1 MVASCSMDHTVKLWD
16 LTTLGLRKTLL
27 GHPKASSQLTWH
39 LGVKHMAYCPD
50 QRLIVSGGFSY
61 DLVVNNP
68 YLSSPIS
75 RLRGHC
81 SSIVGVEH
89 ITGTSQLVTA
99 DADGFCKLWDLRTFS
114 CMESF
119 TSNMAANRMR
129 FKTRRKSTC
138 SPATREPVI
147 TCMTVSPLSKRVFVG
162 GRSVDS
168 FEVLRDDCQDLTDES
183 AVLAVCFNTT
193 NLTFVTASAWSV
205 KVWDALKGGL
215 LCADARKQQSQQ
227 TAAAAATSA
236 AAAAVESVGRNG
248 EMFSMCLGAKG
259 RTIVTG
265 DGLGHIK
272 VVYNQANYTEL
283 KNYTYAECKGKAHE
297 GNVRALILAEE
308 HSLLVSASSDR
319 SISIHDESKRD
330 GGALLR
336 RITNASWSEITVL
349 RYSSHLGLIASGNTD
364 GSIQLWNFEQARH
377 EGCCEELHQ
386 YPVTCLA
393 FLDPFPILLSADA
406 AGYLALWA
414 VPPARVGLRY
424 KRIFTWINKQP
435 VSDRMYGGG
444 GQADGE
450 TPVAVTA
457 LECQVE
463 KISASIAAS
472 TVTDLETLSSVH
484 DDGRHEE
491 STVEMSV
498 QDEDEDDVDVEP
510 NDADEADGEVDAAR
524 TDPPAAAAASHTR
537 AARELESGRE
547 DGVQSR
553 RHGAGDAAATPLE
566 HANPKTSAEAGRTP
580 AVPEGGGGG
589 EDAAGI
595 LPHDADTTAAWDASA
610 ASSNPSG
617 GSGSNDRSFQERL
630 AATLRKYRGER
641 RRHPPS
647 IAQSRGDSQEQHQR
661 RVFWNTEM
669 LSYTVYT
676 ADEFGMVTTW
686 DLKEV
691 IIGLIHMYGGHEWAG
706 HGVGVVQSPAVYSNA
721 FLIARQDAGNALREA
736 RYHLDAKASLD
747 WVADTDI
754 LGLHRIGSWEA
765 HSEPIISMSMVS
777 DPPTVITSA
786 MDRLVKLWSPLGDL
800 QGVLR
805 QKNDPDT
812 PWIFRVNRRAQEDH
826 KIRAAERVIMEATS
840 IPRTTRPVA
849 GTANNEE
856 GDSNEQS
863 LLPSCR
869 SHKGCINTIDT
880 AINAF
885 GNAPSNSDKIP
896 PLRLENRH
904 NAVRDDDRDGSDS
917 AEGGSDD
924 GGVSGHEMLVDVS
937 RRPARAHRKYAEEEL
952 DRYCESS
959 ISSTAT
965 KVGPLQFV
973 STGLLAS
980 GDGGNASGRGLR
992 RTPRRVPVRPDTS
1005 GKGVT
1010 RGRIVGGFG
1019 ASRRGS
1025 ASPRAVRGQLVVRQS
1040 LSAR

>member
-1 MVASCSMDHTVKLWD
+1 M
-16 LTTLGLRKTLL
+16 
-27 GHPKASSQLTWH
+27 
-39 LGVKHMAYCPD
+39 
-50 QRLIVSGGFSY
+50 
-61 DLVVNNP
+61 
-68 YLSSPIS
+68 
-75 RLRGHC
+75 
-81 SSIVGVEH
+81 
-89 ITGTSQLVTA
+89 
-99 DADGFCKLWDLRTFS
+99 
-114 CMESF
+114 
-119 TSNMAANRMR
+119 
-129 FKTRRKSTC
+129 
-138 SPATREPVI
+138 
-147 TCMTVSPLSKRVFVG
+147 
-162 GRSVDS
+162 
-168 FEVLRDDCQDLTDES
+168 
-183 AVLAVCFNTT
+183 
-193 NLTFVTASAWSV
+193 
-205 KVWDALKGGL
+205 
-215 LCADARKQQSQQ
+215 
-227 TAAAAATSA
+227 
-236 AAAAVESVGRNG
+236 
-248 EMFSMCLGAKG
+248 
-259 RTIVTG
+259 
-265 DGLGHIK
+265 
-272 VVYNQANYTEL
+272 
-283 KNYTYAECKGKAHE
+283 
-297 GNVRALILAEE
+297 
-308 HSLLVSASSDR
+308 
-319 SISIHDESKRD
+319 
-330 GGALLR
+330 
-336 RITNASWSEITVL
+336 
-349 RYSSHLGLIASGNTD
+349 
-364 GSIQLWNFEQARH
+364 
-377 EGCCEELHQ
+377 
-386 YPVTCLA
+386 
-393 FLDPFPILLSADA
+393 
-406 AGYLALWA
+406 
-414 VPPARVGLRY
+414 
-424 KRIFTWINKQP
+424 
-435 VSDRMYGGG
+435 
-444 GQADGE
+444 
-450 TPVAVTA
+450 
-457 LECQVE
+457 
-463 KISASIAAS
+463 ISASIAAS

-484 DDGRHEE
+484 DDGRYEE

-498 QDEDEDDVDVEP
+498 QDEDEDDVDFEP
-510 NDADEADGEVDAAR
+510 NDADDADGEVDAAR
-524 TDPPAAAAASHTR
+524 TDPPAAAAASYMR
-537 AARELESGRE
+537 AAQELENGRE
-547 DGVQSR
+547 NGVQSR
-553 RHGAGDAAATPLE
+553 QHGANDTVATPLE

-580 AVPEGGGGG
+580 AVPEGGGDG

-610 ASSNPSG
+610 ASSNPSD
-617 GSGSNDRSFQERL
+617 GSGSSDRSFQERL

-647 IAQSRGDSQEQHQR
+647 IAQSRRDSRDQHQR

-676 ADEFGMVTTW
+676 ADEFGKVTTW

-721 FLIARQDAGNALREA
+721 FLIARQDAENALRVA

-812 PWIFRVNRRAQEDH
+812 PWIFRVNRPAQEDH

-840 IPRTTRPVA
+840 IPSTTRPVA
-849 GTANNEE
+849 ATARNEG
-856 GDSNEQS
+856 GDSDEQS

-869 SHKGCINTIDT
+869 SRKGCNNAIDT
-880 AINAF
+880 ETKAF
-885 GNAPSNSDKIP
+885 GSARSNSVKIP
-896 PLRLENRH
+896 PLRLEKRH
-904 NAVRDDDRDGSDS
+904 NAARYDDRDGSDS
-917 AEGGSDD
+917 VEGGSDK
-924 GGVSGHEMLVDVS
+924 GGVSGHEILVDVS
-937 RRPARAHRKYAEEEL
+937 GRPARAHRKYAEEEL

-1019 ASRRGS
+1019 ASSRGS

>member
-1 MVASCSMDHTVKLWD
+1 
-16 LTTLGLRKTLL
+16 
-27 GHPKASSQLTWH
+27 
-39 LGVKHMAYCPD
+39 
-50 QRLIVSGGFSY
+50 
-61 DLVVNNP
+61 
-68 YLSSPIS
+68 
-75 RLRGHC
+75 
-81 SSIVGVEH
+81 
-89 ITGTSQLVTA
+89 
-99 DADGFCKLWDLRTFS
+99 
-114 CMESF
+114 
-119 TSNMAANRMR
+119 
-129 FKTRRKSTC
+129 
-138 SPATREPVI
+138 
-147 TCMTVSPLSKRVFVG
+147 MTVSPLSKRVFVG

-168 FEVLRDDCQDLTDES
+168 FEVLRDDCEDLTDES
-183 AVLAVCFNTT
+183 PVLAVCFNTT
-193 NLTFVTASAWSV
+193 NLTFVTASAGSV
-205 KVWDALKGGL
+205 KVWDALKGDL
-215 LCADARKQQSQQ
+215 LCADARKQESQQ
-227 TAAAAATSA
+227 TAAAAAA
-236 AAAAVESVGRNG
+236 VAAAAVESVGRNG
-248 EMFSMCLGAKG
+248 EIFSMCLGAKG

-283 KNYTYAECKGKAHE
+283 KNYTYPECKGKAHE
-297 GNVRALILAEE
+297 GNVRALILVEE
-308 HSLLVSASSDR
+308 HSLLISASSDR

-406 AGYLALWA
+406 AGHLALWA

-444 GQADGE
+444 GRADGE

-463 KISASIAAS
+463 MISASIAAS
-472 TVTDLETLSSVH
+472 TVTDDLATLSSVH
-484 DDGRHEE
+484 DDGSHEG

-498 QDEDEDDVDVEP
+498 PDEDEDDVDVEP
-510 NDADEADGEVDAAR
+510 NDADDADVEVDAAR
-524 TDPPAAAAASHTR
+524 ADPLAAAAASYTR
-537 AARELESGRE
+537 AARELKNGCE

-553 RHGAGDAAATPLE
+553 QHGANDAVTTPLK
-566 HANPKTSAEAGRTP
+566 HANPKTSAEAGRTLD
-580 AVPEGGGGG
+580 VPEGGGGG
-589 EDAAGI
+589 EDTAGI
-595 LPHDADTTAAWDASA
+595 LPHGAVTTAAWDASA

-617 GSGSNDRSFQERL
+617 GSGSSDRSFQERL

-647 IAQSRGDSQEQHQR
+647 VAPQSCGDSQEQRQR

-676 ADEFGMVTTW
+676 GDEFGKVTTW

-721 FLIARQDAGNALREA
+721 FLIARQDAGSALREA
-736 RYHLDAKASLD
+736 RHRLDAKASMD

-765 HSEPIISMSMVS
+765 HSEPIISVSMVS

-786 MDRLVKLWSPLGDL
+786 MDRLVKLWSQLGDL

-826 KIRAAERVIMEATS
+826 KIRAAERVVMEATS
-840 IPRTTRPVA
+840 IPSTTRPVA
-849 GTANNEE
+849 CTANNE
-856 GDSNEQS
+856 GDSNEQPP
-863 LLPSCR
+863 LPSSR
-869 SHKGCINTIDT
+869 SRKTGYINTIDT
-880 AINAF
+880 TTKAF
-885 GNAPSNSDKIP
+885 GSAPSNGDKIP
-896 PLRLENRH
+896 PLRLEKRH

-917 AEGGSDD
+917 VEGVSD
-924 GGVSGHEMLVDVS
+924 GGRGVSGHEILVDVS
-937 RRPARAHRKYAEEEL
+937 RRPAWAHRKYAEEEL

-965 KVGPLQFV
+965 KVVPLQFV

-980 GDGGNASGRGLR
+980 GDSGNASGRGLR

-1010 RGRIVGGFG
+1010 RGRIVGRFG

-1025 ASPRAVRGQLVVRQS
+1025 ASPRAVRGQLVMRQS

>member
-1 MVASCSMDHTVKLWD
+1 
-16 LTTLGLRKTLL
+16 
-27 GHPKASSQLTWH
+27 Q
-39 LGVKHMAYCPD
+39 
-50 QRLIVSGGFSY
+50 
-61 DLVVNNP
+61 
-68 YLSSPIS
+68 
-75 RLRGHC
+75 
-81 SSIVGVEH
+81 
-89 ITGTSQLVTA
+89 
-99 DADGFCKLWDLRTFS
+99 
-114 CMESF
+114 
-119 TSNMAANRMR
+119 
-129 FKTRRKSTC
+129 
-138 SPATREPVI
+138 
-147 TCMTVSPLSKRVFVG
+147 
-162 GRSVDS
+162 
-168 FEVLRDDCQDLTDES
+168 
-183 AVLAVCFNTT
+183 
-193 NLTFVTASAWSV
+193 
-205 KVWDALKGGL
+205 
-215 LCADARKQQSQQ
+215 
-227 TAAAAATSA
+227 
-236 AAAAVESVGRNG
+236 
-248 EMFSMCLGAKG
+248 
-259 RTIVTG
+259 
-265 DGLGHIK
+265 
-272 VVYNQANYTEL
+272 
-283 KNYTYAECKGKAHE
+283 
-297 GNVRALILAEE
+297 
-308 HSLLVSASSDR
+308 
-319 SISIHDESKRD
+319 RD

-406 AGYLALWA
+406 AGHLALWA

-457 LECQVE
+457 LECQAE
-463 KISASIAAS
+463 MISASIAAS
-472 TVTDLETLSSVH
+472 TVTDLATLSSVH
-484 DDGRHEE
+484 DESMYEG

-510 NDADEADGEVDAAR
+510 NDADDADGEVDAAR
-524 TDPPAAAAASHTR
+524 TDPPAAAAASYTR
-537 AARELESGRE
+537 AARELENGR
-547 DGVQSR
+547 GVQSR
-553 RHGAGDAAATPLE
+553 KHGANDAVATPLE
-566 HANPKTSAEAGRTP
+566 HANPETSAEAGRTP

-589 EDAAGI
+589 EDTAGI
-595 LPHDADTTAAWDASA
+595 LPHDADTTTAWDASA

-617 GSGSNDRSFQERL
+617 GSGSSDRSFQERL

-676 ADEFGMVTTW
+676 ADEFGKVTTW

-691 IIGLIHMYGGHEWAG
+691 IIGLIHMYGGHERPG

-721 FLIARQDAGNALREA
+721 FLIARQDAENALREA
-736 RYHLDAKASLD
+736 RYRLDAKASMD

-800 QGVLR
+800 KGVLR
-805 QKNDPDT
+805 QKHDPDT
-812 PWIFRVNRRAQEDH
+812 PWIFRVNRRAREDH
-826 KIRAAERVIMEATS
+826 KIRAAEHVIMEATS
-840 IPRTTRPVA
+840 IPSTTRPVA
-849 GTANNEE
+849 GTANNEG
-856 GDSNEQS
+856 GDSNEQP

-869 SHKGCINTIDT
+869 SRKGCNDTIDT
-880 AINAF
+880 ATKVF
-885 GNAPSNSDKIP
+885 GSAPSNSDKIP
-896 PLRLENRH
+896 PLRLEKRH

-917 AEGGSDD
+917 VEGDSDD
-924 GGVSGHEMLVDVS
+924 GGVSGHEILVGVS

-965 KVGPLQFV
+965 KVGPLQFA

-1005 GKGVT
+1005 GNGVT